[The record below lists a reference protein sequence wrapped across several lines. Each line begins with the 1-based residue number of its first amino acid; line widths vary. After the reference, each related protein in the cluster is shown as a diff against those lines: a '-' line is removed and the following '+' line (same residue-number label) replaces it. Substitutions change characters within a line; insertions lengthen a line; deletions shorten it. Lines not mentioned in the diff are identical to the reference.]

1 MSINSLKEALPEYA
15 KDIKLNISSA
25 LMQKALSETQLWGTA
40 VAVAAACRSKQVAEW
55 VYTEAKQHLDDTNF
69 NAARG
74 AAALMAMN
82 NTFYRTLHLAEDES
96 LLQKPAGLRM
106 NFMKSHGADAVDFEL
121 WSLAV
126 SAVNGCGLCI
136 SSHRKH
142 LLESGVTDDQILS
155 AIRIASSL
163 NAAAAVLT
171 ESAVEL

>member
-25 LMQKALSETQLWGTA
+25 LMQKDLSETQLWGTA
-40 VAVAAACRSKQVAEW
+40 VAVAAACRSKQVVEW
-55 VYTEAKQHLDDTNF
+55 VYAEAKEHLDDTNF

-82 NTFYRTLHLAEDES
+82 NTFYRTLHLAEDQS

-106 NFMKSHGADAVDFEL
+106 NFMKSHGAEAKDFEL

-136 SSHRKH
+136 SSHRKQ
-142 LLESGVTDDQILS
+142 LLEVGVSDDQIL
-155 AIRIASSL
+155 AATRIASSL
-163 NAAAAVLT
+163 NAAAAILV
-171 ESAVEL
+171 EAAVGL